1 MSKLYNRKIL
11 KKNYILIFFAFV
23 LSTLFCSC
31 ESFFNK
37 KTTADNAT
45 TETSPVADSED
56 SYSCTLSGTLST
68 ALIPHGALP
77 LEENT
82 NKISSERSATYS
94 PSGTITS
101 FTVTAQLLKD
111 SSGNTPSQTV
121 TKSAETNTANKSFVL
136 KLTQTGTW
144 KLTATII
151 MGTSPDSITFSGST
165 TITLTSE
172 IPYKSGI
179 KIMAYASDVNPD
191 ISSGTT
197 GNISL
202 VTEYSQELST
212 IPVAAKM
219 VLTKYNTDGTAVS
232 GDPVTITS
240 TTTSGINTANR
251 TVTFS
256 STGVSTGL
264 YLAEITFYS
273 AYSATDPS
281 KNIILYQCRESAIV
295 SNGCT
300 TDCWVISLAETD
312 EDNNVVT
319 SKKAGPLVET
329 DSGVKFIVT
338 PELAAP
344 FINKNNGPDFYVD
357 SINGFDTNSGAK
369 EAPLKTVQAAVN
381 RIIDVN
387 DLHSL
392 YTIYLMDDVIENA
405 STASYGTEKNLSF
418 VNIVGTA
425 TSADQTN
432 IKIMSEPAALAAS
445 GKTGFAIDAN
455 RSSTNKGE
463 VIFADKVTL
472 ELENIIVRGGY
483 QAPGN
488 IVYAAGITLT
498 SSGAKLTITGNTS
511 IQDNTAFG
519 TGTDNSAAGI
529 FVGYGCKFIMKG
541 GTIKNNINKSTNT
554 SAYSVGGVY
563 VSTNAEFIMGEKDS
577 NEVCTITGNV
587 GKNGGAICIASSGV
601 FTMNSGVIGK
611 KSSEVTQSADINHW
625 GNKTDRSGGA
635 IFMVGST
642 SAAPTV
648 HLNGGEI
655 CYNYAVEKGGAIY
668 CYDANDV
675 DYSSIVELNGTN
687 ICYNSAGI
695 NSDDGK
701 GGAIYSESAV
711 INMYKGQIYG
721 NRAGSAGGAFYLEA
735 TDGFDT
741 TNEKLELNIYGGR
754 IADNLVMNGEPKPAE
769 GSNPATGVTARGGAI
784 YLGNKAKCQING
796 GIIERNKTYA
806 SNSASAGSEGGAIF
820 MNNLDDNFAV
830 SLTINGGMINDNE
843 CGAKNTSAFKRGFA
857 IFYDSA
863 KSTFTN
869 NNSSSIAENNDVYDA
884 SNPSS
889 TSSAKYIVTFDTTT
903 NYPGNTTKIS
913 PQIVKNGGKATSP
926 LPSNGNPA
934 PAVTSPETKHCN
946 FIGWYTKP
954 KPALNSESAFNF
966 ANTTITSN
974 ITLYA
979 VWDFVYVPGFTFDG
993 AETLTIDDEDARTEA
1008 DNSKVFIQGRSLT
1021 IGDLWVCDHEVTQK
1035 EYKTYC
1041 SFRGDVPDSEHGLGD
1056 NNPVYFVSWY
1066 DAILYCNLRSKD
1078 EGLTPAYYLANADG
1092 TESGGTGN
1100 GRDVADW
1107 ETNEDLEIGVNGGK
1121 YYFNGTTDN
1130 EYLDYSDT
1138 GTGDSSGGI
1147 RLDLSANGYRLPT
1160 EAEWEYLARG
1170 GMTGTQYVYSG
1181 SDTIGD
1187 VAWYLTNGGGQSHVV
1202 KTKQMNALGL
1212 YDMSGNVYEWCWDWY
1227 NGSISS
1233 DTPATGAFARTAQGR
1248 VYRSGCY
1255 DISEGDSRVNT
1266 LGGDPPCS
1274 VDRHS
1279 GFRVVRNASAP
1290 TCIVKFD
1297 TTTNW
1302 PGNTRII
1309 SSQAVKAGDT
1319 ATAPVITNPAPTAA
1333 DAARA
1338 TFLGWYTKKR
1348 PAQNPA
1354 DPSATPVTPI
1364 DSPFDFNTPITYDT
1378 TLYAVWDFVHVT
1390 GTTQT
1395 GAISGTGYTT
1405 SYVFISGRTVAID
1418 NLWVCDHEVTQG
1430 EYETYCKYGGTAPSG
1445 PSGDGDNYPAYYV
1458 SWYDAIVYC
1467 NLRSIAEGLNC
1478 AYSLGGKTDPKE
1490 WSGID
1495 GNATEKWCGPSSNT
1509 DSWNYTGDDD
1519 TDGGI
1524 ELNLTASGY
1533 RLPTEAEWEY
1543 IARGGGGMTGTQYT
1557 YSGSNTV
1564 GDVAWHHDNS
1574 NNKNH
1579 EIKTKQGNVL
1589 GLYDLSGNVF
1599 EWCWDWKNGNP
1610 GSTTPATGASS
1621 GSARVLRGGS
1631 FSSYE
1636 SSHSVSS
1643 RSEGQ
1648 PNSRTNKN
1656 VGFRVV
1662 RNAD

>member
-11 KKNYILIFFAFV
+11 KKTAILIFFAFV
-23 LSTLFCSC
+23 FAALFCSC

-37 KTTADNAT
+37 KNTDSTPVIEEDDYICTVSGYVAT
-45 TETSPVADSED
+45 FGA
-56 SYSCTLSGTLST
+56 
-68 ALIPHGALP
+68 IP
-77 LEENT
+77 E
-82 NKISSERSATYS
+82 SRSATYS
-94 PSGTITS
+94 PTGAITDVNFTATHTDGTQIIPT
-101 FTVTAQLLKD
+101 L
-111 SSGNTPSQTV
+111 
-121 TKSAETNTANKSFVL
+121 NTANKSFVL
-136 KLTQTGTW
+136 KLNKTGTW
-144 KLTATII
+144 TISVSLKKDGI
-151 MGTSPDSITFSGST
+151 SYAGNKS
-165 TITLTSE
+165 ITLTSE
-172 IPYKSGI
+172 TPAISNLKINVFPGSISASASGNG
-179 KIMAYASDVNPD
+179 S
-191 ISSGTT
+191 
-197 GNISL
+197 ISL
-202 VTEYSQELST
+202 VTEYTQSLF
-212 IPVAAKM
+212 IPPVAATMILKN
-219 VLTKYNTDGTAVS
+219 YNSSGTMTGTPTTINGSVS
-232 GDPVTITS
+232 
-240 TTTSGINTANR
+240 NTAK
-251 TVTFS
+251 TVTFTTPDTSPVS
-256 STGVSTGL
+256 SGM
-264 YLAEITFYS
+264 YLAEMTFYADS
-273 AYSATDPS
+273 D
-281 KNIILYQCRESAIV
+281 KKMILYQCVESLLVAT
-295 SNGCT
+295 GKT
-300 TDCWVISLAETD
+300 TNQWVISSGELNAGPLAETD
-312 EDNNVVT
+312 
-319 SKKAGPLVET
+319 
-329 DSGVKFIVT
+329 SGTRFIIT
-338 PELAAP
+338 PELASP
-344 FINKNNGPDFYVD
+344 FLSKSCGYSFYV
-357 SINGFDTNSGAK
+357 GGTGAADTNFGTMDK
-369 EAPLKTVQAAVN
+369 PLATVQEAVN
-381 RIIDVN
+381 RILLIN
-387 DLHSL
+387 DKSSQ
-392 YTIYLMDDVIENA
+392 YTIYLKADVIENA
-405 STASYGTEKNLSF
+405 GTASYTSENKYSYVKIIGNGT
-418 VNIVGTA
+418 T
-425 TSADQTN
+425 ADQTN
-432 IKIMSEPAALAAS
+432 IKIMSESAALTAS
-445 GKTGFAIDAN
+445 GKTSFAIDAN
-455 RSSTNKGE
+455 RSSTNTGA
-463 VIFADKVTL
+463 VIWAEKVL
-472 ELENIIVRGGY
+472 LDLENVIVRGGY
-483 QAPGN
+483 NELSDPRPR
-488 IVYAAGITLT
+488 
-498 SSGAKLTITGNTS
+498 SS
-511 IQDNTAFG
+511 
-519 TGTDNSAAGI
+519 GI
-529 FVGYGCKFIMKG
+529 FVTGAAELTIEKNTCIENNTQNKGVLDLPTGAGVCVWIDSKFIM
-541 GTIKNNINKSTNT
+541 N
-554 SAYSVGGVY
+554 GGVIRDNVNLSY
-563 VSTNAEFIMGEKDS
+563 TRAAGGVVVYNGEFIMNPLKDEEGNEITCAIYGNIGMAGAITVGEK
-577 NEVCTITGNV
+577 
-587 GKNGGAICIASSGV
+587 GV
-601 FTMNSGVIGK
+601 FTMNGGVIGK
-611 KSSEVTQSADINHW
+611 PSSEVMQAADASHW
-625 GNKTDRSGGA
+625 GNKAIEIEYTYNGSNYVKGGEGGA
-635 IFMVGST
+635 IYLCP
-642 SAAPTV
+642 SARTPEV

-655 CYNYAVEKGGAIY
+655 CYNYAEKKGGAI
-668 CYDANDV
+668 CCRDAGSA
-675 DYSSIVELNGTN
+675 SSIVELNGTN

-830 SLTINGGMINDNE
+830 SLTINGGMINDSE

-926 LPSNGNPA
+926 LPSDGNPA
-934 PAVTSPETKHCN
+934 PAVTSPETKKHCN
-946 FIGWYTKP
+946 FIGWYTKT
-954 KPALNSESAFNF
+954 KPALNSESAFDF

-1338 TFLGWYTKKR
+1338 TFLGWYTKKI

-1354 DPSATPVTPI
+1354 DPSVTPVTPI

-1662 RNAD
+1662 RKAD